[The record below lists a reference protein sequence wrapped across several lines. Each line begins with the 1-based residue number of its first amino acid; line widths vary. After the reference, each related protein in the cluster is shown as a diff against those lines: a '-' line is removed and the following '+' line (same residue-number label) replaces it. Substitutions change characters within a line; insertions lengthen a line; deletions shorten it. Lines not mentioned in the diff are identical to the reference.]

1 MDYKDLANVIYPN
14 VKPIEYYEKMYPD
27 RNLPEGAE
35 VTRFAP
41 SPTGFVHIGGLYQC
55 IIDRA
60 IAKQSNGVFI
70 LRIEDTD
77 QKRKIDNGVVE
88 IIDAISKFGFVPD
101 EGMISED
108 EGKGNYGPYKQSQRK
123 EIYHSFAKYLIEQG
137 KAYPCFATPEEIE
150 EIRKKQEIAGLRTGF
165 YGVWAK
171 YRNLTVDEAIQK
183 IKNGES
189 YVIRLRS
196 NGREDRKIKVKDAV
210 RGFIEFPENDQD
222 AVLIKADGLPV
233 YHFAHVVDDHLMKTT
248 TVVRGEEWISSTP
261 LHIELFQDFGFKPPK
276 YAQVPNILKEEDG
289 KKRKISKRKDPE
301 AAVSY
306 YHQEGVPTQA
316 VYEYLM
322 NIINSSFEGWRRANQ
337 NKPITDFKLEL
348 SKMGVSGA
356 VFDMVKLL
364 DVSKNVIARFN
375 ARQVYDFV
383 KTWADSYDKELAEL
397 LKNEK
402 YGLKVFGIE
411 RDNSKKPRKDL
422 SKWSDAKEN
431 IIYMYKKPES
441 YDFEAVPTENAK
453 KIIDEYMKVFNI
465 NDDKDEWF
473 GKIKDVAEKCGYAR
487 EVKEY
492 KLEPEKWP
500 GHVGDVSGVIRVAVT
515 GRHNTPDLYEIMQI
529 LGKDEVCARLEKA
542 SMNSEKI
549 IKILD

>member
-542 SMNSEKI
+542 SMNAEKI

>member
-1 MDYKDLANVIYPN
+1 MDYKDLADVIYPN
-14 VKPIEYYEKMYPD
+14 VKDIEYYEKMYPA
-27 RNLPEGAE
+27 RNLSEGAE

-55 IIDRA
+55 IINSALAR
-60 IAKQSNGVFI
+60 QTNGVFY

-77 QKRKIDNGVVE
+77 QKRKIENGVSQ
-88 IIDAISKFGFVPD
+88 IIDSIAKFDFIPD
-101 EGMISED
+101 EGMINEN
-108 EGKGNYGPYKQSQRK
+108 EGKGNYGPYKQSLRT
-123 EIYHSFAKYLIEQG
+123 EIYHTFAKYLIAQG

-150 EIRKKQEIAGLRTGF
+150 EIRKKQEAAGLRTGF

-171 YRNLTVDEAIQK
+171 YRNLPVDEAIAR

-189 YVIRLRS
+189 FVIRLRS
-196 NGREDRKIKVKDAV
+196 MGREDKKIKVKDLV

-222 AVLIKADGLPV
+222 AVLIKADGIPV

-261 LHIELFQDFGFKPPK
+261 LHIEIFQDFGFKPPK

-306 YHQEGVPTQA
+306 YHEEGIPSEA
-316 VYEYLM
+316 VCEYLT
-322 NIINSSFEGWRRANQ
+322 NIVNSSFESWRRANQ
-337 NKPITDFKLEL
+337 EKPITDFKVEL
-348 SKMGVSGA
+348 NKMGVSGA

-364 DVSKNVIARFN
+364 DVSKNVIARLN
-375 ARQVYDFV
+375 AKQVYDFV
-383 KTWADSYDKELAEL
+383 KAWADCYDEELAEM
-397 LKNEK
+397 LKDKE

-422 SKWSDAKEN
+422 AKWSDAKEN
-431 IIYMYKKPES
+431 IIYMYNQPKE
-441 YDFEAVPTENAK
+441 YDYDKINGEEAK
-453 KIIDEYMKVFNI
+453 KVIAEYLKI
-465 NDDKDEWF
+465 YDISDDKDTWF
-473 GKIKDVAEKCGYAR
+473 NKMKDVAEKCGYAR

-492 KLEPEKWP
+492 KAEPEKWP

-515 GRHNTPDLYEIMQI
+515 GRKNTPDLYEIMQV
-529 LGKDEVCARLEKA
+529 LGKEEVISRLEKA
-542 SMNSEKI
+542 SK
-549 IKILD
+549 

>member
-1 MDYKDLANVIYPN
+1 MDYKDLADVIYPN
-14 VKPIEYYEKMYPD
+14 VKDIEYYEKMYPA
-27 RNLPEGAE
+27 RNLSEGAE

-55 IIDRA
+55 IINSALAR
-60 IAKQSNGVFI
+60 QTNGVFY

-77 QKRKIDNGVVE
+77 QKRKIENGVSQ
-88 IIDAISKFGFVPD
+88 IIDSIAKFDFIPD
-101 EGMISED
+101 EGMINEN
-108 EGKGNYGPYKQSQRK
+108 EGKGNYGPYKQSLRT
-123 EIYHSFAKYLIEQG
+123 EIYHTFAKYLIAQG

-150 EIRKKQEIAGLRTGF
+150 EIRKKQEAAGLRTGF

-171 YRNLTVDEAIQK
+171 YRNLPVDEAIAR

-189 YVIRLRS
+189 FVIRLRS
-196 NGREDRKIKVKDAV
+196 MGREDKKIKVKDLV

-222 AVLIKADGLPV
+222 AVLIKADGIPV

-261 LHIELFQDFGFKPPK
+261 LHIEIFQDFGFKPPK

-306 YHQEGVPTQA
+306 YHEEGIPSEA
-316 VYEYLM
+316 VCEYLT
-322 NIINSSFEGWRRANQ
+322 NIVNSSFESWRRANQ
-337 NKPITDFKLEL
+337 EKPITDFKVEL
-348 SKMGVSGA
+348 NKMGVSGA

-364 DVSKNVIARFN
+364 DVSKNVIARLN
-375 ARQVYDFV
+375 ANQVYDFV
-383 KTWADSYDKELAEL
+383 KAWADCYDEELAEM
-397 LKNEK
+397 LKDKE

-422 SKWSDAKEN
+422 AKWSDAKEN
-431 IIYMYKKPES
+431 IIYMYNQPKE
-441 YDFEAVPTENAK
+441 YDYDKINGEEAK
-453 KIIDEYMKVFNI
+453 KVIAEYLKI
-465 NDDKDEWF
+465 YDISDDKDTWF
-473 GKIKDVAEKCGYAR
+473 NKMKDVAEKCGYAR

-492 KLEPEKWP
+492 KAEPEKWP

-515 GRHNTPDLYEIMQI
+515 GRKNTPDLYEIMQV
-529 LGKDEVCARLEKA
+529 LGKEEVISRLEKA
-542 SMNSEKI
+542 SK
-549 IKILD
+549 